1 MRGLIESSPNPVAGG
16 SNSSFGGPLDRASA
30 RAKRPT
36 VLRSSHS
43 FGEGERSHTHT
54 HTHLESQK
62 MGTHIHTVYMIIYI
76 YVYIYSMQLY
86 NSFI

>member
-54 HTHLESQK
+54 HLESQK